1 MKRVGIVIPTLFTR
15 PDYLILCLEA
25 VKKAGT
31 AEIVIL
37 GPKPPKELNYL
48 LSEVDGFIEEPEGF
62 GLAGKLDIALSSF
75 SESVEY
81 ISWIGDDDLLTPNSL
96 EITQGILDKNPE
108 VVLVFGKC
116 DYINAE
122 GNKIGT
128 NPSSWFAPRLMHF
141 GPFLIPQPGS
151 LWRRD
156 AYLGCGGLNDSFKL
170 AFDHDLFL
178 RLHGY
183 GKFRHTKQT
192 LASFRWHADSLTV
205 GNRKESVQ
213 EASRA
218 RVSRYSNF
226 ACLLSF
232 FWEPLVRRV
241 TESAGEWVSISSRK
255 T

>member
-25 VKKAGT
+25 AKKAGT

-62 GLAGKLDIALSSF
+62 GLAGKLDIALRSF

-81 ISWIGDDDLLTPNSL
+81 ISWIGDDDLLTANSL
-96 EITQGILDKNPE
+96 EITRAMLDENPE
-108 VVLVFGKC
+108 VVLAFGKC
-116 DYINAE
+116 DYISTE
-122 GNKIGT
+122 GDKIGT

-183 GKFRHTKQT
+183 GKFRHTRQT

-205 GNRKESVQ
+205 KHRKVSVA
-213 EASRA
+213 EASKA
-218 RVSRYSNF
+218 RSSHYPKW
-226 ACLLSF
+226 LSF
-232 FWEPLVRRV
+232 LAWTWEPVVRAA
-241 TESAGEWVSISSRK
+241 TLMAGSIVSLANRGG
-255 T
+255 